1 MNDWVIRLIEQSGY
15 LGVGFLMFLET
26 VFPPIPSE
34 VIMPIAGMAAA
45 EGKMQ
50 FGFVVASGTSGA
62 MLGNIVW
69 YLAARALGVERLEP
83 LIRRH
88 GRWVTMTWP
97 EVERA
102 QQWFRENGIFFV
114 FLGRLRPDSTFAGV
128 RSSGT
133 AENAVQDVLIASTLG
148 TSGWTALLASAGYKM
163 RQDYGDMEHWVGT
176 ASTPSSSCSPPAMCG
191 DSGPIAIQGR
201 KTDLRRAGARVGTRP
216 ASERRRQQCI
226 SASMTGSHGPIVP
239 AGPSNRRLVQANAL
253 QSCAEARAE

>member
-45 EGKMQ
+45 EGKLH

-88 GRWVTMTWP
+88 GRWITMTWP

-102 QQWFRENGIFFV
+102 QRWFRENGIFFV
-114 FLGRLRPDSTFAGV
+114 FLGRLVPTV
-128 RSSGT
+128 RSLVSVPAGLLKMRFKT
-133 AENAVQDVLIASTLG
+133 FFIASTLG
-148 TSGWTALLASAGYKM
+148 TLGWTALLASAGFKM
-163 RQDYGDMEHWVGT
+163 RQNYGEVDQWVG
-176 ASTPSSSCSPPAMCG
+176 
-191 DSGPIAIQGR
+191 
-201 KTDLRRAGARVGTRP
+201 
-216 ASERRRQQCI
+216 
-226 SASMTGSHGPIVP
+226 SASNAVLVVLGTAYLWRLWTHRH
-239 AGPSNRRLVQANAL
+239 PSK
-253 QSCAEARAE
+253 ED